1 MNDNK
6 KELLPLSDYQMHQI
20 RKLSKQLE
28 DISDTIREKNNFAE
42 TVLGAF
48 NEPMEEYHKF
58 VYHVSGFNLKR
69 MYDILFGIGLVNS
82 KDRGIFYNITE
93 YLYYTTPYSIIKL
106 GKSKYKKH
114 VSYFH
119 MRSFYLCDQLRGI
132 ACHDST
138 GDPMWCSKGQ
148 YKRRFGFIPLNV
160 TYEIDTRGFEDVTK
174 VYADPTRIT
183 VGYGTIK
190 SVDGLSDFARYV
202 PQNRIPSKYI
212 RLKAISFAFP
222 WFYPLFGTM
231 IHKVLWRRKD

>member
-1 MNDNK
+1 M
-6 KELLPLSDYQMHQI
+6 
-20 RKLSKQLE
+20 
-28 DISDTIREKNNFAE
+28 SDTNEEKPLFTPYDLAVLDALTEKLQEATQKLRDRNKVFD
-42 TVLGAF
+42 TILGAF
-48 NEPMEEYHKF
+48 NYPMPERHKF

-69 MYDILFGIGLVNS
+69 MYDVLFGRGLVNS

-93 YLYYTTPYSIIKL
+93 YLYYTDAYRIFKL
-106 GKSKYKKH
+106 GKVRDKRH

-132 ACHDST
+132 ARHDAT

-148 YKRRFGFIPLNV
+148 YKRRFGLIPLNV

-174 VYADPTRIT
+174 VYADPTRVTI
-183 VGYGTIK
+183 GHGIIK

-212 RLKAISFAFP
+212 RLKAISFVFP
-222 WFYPLFGTM
+222 WFYPIFGTM
-231 IHKVLWRRKD
+231 IHRVLWRRKE